1 MEVRYDILFDILK
14 VSIYPHSITS
24 RYDKLSPAPEAKLE
38 NERRAGATKCG
49 LNLSSNAE
57 QLEIKIELKL
67 KIEFQI

>member
-1 MEVRYDILFDILK
+1 MQNETGEESWGTEQKR
-14 VSIYPHSITS
+14 T
-24 RYDKLSPAPEAKLE
+24 PEAKLE

-57 QLEIKIELKL
+57 QLEIVIELKL